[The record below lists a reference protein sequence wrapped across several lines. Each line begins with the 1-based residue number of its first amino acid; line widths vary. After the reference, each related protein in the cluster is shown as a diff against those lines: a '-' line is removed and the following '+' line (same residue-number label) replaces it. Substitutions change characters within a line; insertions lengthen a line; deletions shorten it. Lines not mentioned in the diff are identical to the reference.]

1 MSITFDEDK
10 QKKRLDDLY
19 QEEAEQLAQALS
31 QKYSLPYIDL
41 SRFSINTDALKII
54 PETRARE
61 CTIAAFDLTGKK
73 VQAAVLAPGNPKLQ
87 ELLEELERAGYS
99 LTLYIASKRS
109 VERAWER
116 YAEISSARNSEAGL
130 IDVSDE
136 HLSFFLERVKS
147 IGDLKTYIEEA
158 LTGKA
163 HGASKIL
170 EIVLAGAIS
179 IDSSDVHF
187 EPEEDTVR
195 LRFRL
200 DGVLQDISEI
210 KSTAYKL
217 ILSRIKLI
225 SGLKLNLRD
234 SSQDGRYTIKIGGEE
249 IEIRTSVIPGAYGE
263 SIVMRVLNPKSIA
276 VPLEEMGIESH
287 LLKVFEEELAKP
299 SGLVLVTGPT
309 GSGKT
314 TTLYAFLRKVNQSG
328 TKIITI
334 EDPVEYHLKGIS
346 QTQVNE
352 KSGYTFLEGLRSALR
367 QDPDI
372 IMVGEVRDRETAEI
386 AINSALTGHLVFSTL
401 HTNNAAGA
409 IPRLIDLGVDSRI
422 LPSALTLTIAQRLI
436 RKLCDQCKKSATPTI
451 EEQSLIERI
460 LSSIPANSPVPRPTL
475 GVLYHAQGCAA
486 CNGVGYKGRVGVYEA
501 IKMDKAVEEMITK
514 SPYERE
520 IKKAASGQ
528 GILTLEQDGI
538 IKVVS
543 GITDIPELLRVIE
556 IKDETAAASPEKT

>member
-19 QEEAEQLAQALS
+19 QEEAEELAQALS
-31 QKYSLPYIDL
+31 QKYGLPYIDL
-41 SRFSINTDALKII
+41 SRFSINTDALKVI
-54 PETRARE
+54 PEVRAKQAS
-61 CTIAAFDLTGKK
+61 IAAFDITGKK
-73 VQAAVLAPGNPKLQ
+73 IQAAVLAPENPKLK
-87 ELLEELERAGYS
+87 ELLEELERTGYS
-99 LTLYIASKRS
+99 FTLYLASKRS

-116 YAEISSARNSEAGL
+116 YAEISSARTSEAGL

-136 HLSFFLERVKS
+136 HLSYFLERVKS
-147 IGDLKTYIEEA
+147 IPDLKTYIEEA
-158 LTGKA
+158 VTGKA
-163 HGASKIL
+163 HGASKVL
-170 EIVLAGAIS
+170 EIVLGGAIS

-187 EPEEDTVR
+187 EPEETSVR

-210 KSTAYKL
+210 KPAAYKL

-225 SGLKLNLRD
+225 SGLKLNTKE

-276 VPLEEMGIESH
+276 VPLEEMGIEPH
-287 LLKVFEEELAKP
+287 LLKIFEAELAKP
-299 SGLVLVTGPT
+299 NGLILVTGPT

-328 TKIITI
+328 SKIITI
-334 EDPVEYHLKGIS
+334 EDPIEYHLKGIS

-352 KSGYTFLEGLRSALR
+352 KAGYTFLEGLRSALR

-436 RKLCDQCKKSATPTI
+436 RKLCDKCKKETQPTAK
-451 EEQSLIERI
+451 EQAFIERI

-475 GVLYHAQGCAA
+475 GVLYQAQGCEA
-486 CNGVGYKGRVGVYEA
+486 CHGVGYKGRVGVYEA
-501 IKMDKAVEEMITK
+501 IKMDQGIEKAISST
-514 SPYERE
+514 PYERE
-520 IKKAASGQ
+520 IKKAAEPQ

-556 IKDETAAASPEKT
+556 IKDEADPGQ